1 VDSVKSISK
10 SYLRPALIVAVGGLA
25 MFVALIA
32 LISGVHQ
39 LVILGL
45 EALSVSDPDE
55 NGWIRVIAFSTLLIL
70 FGVLTWSVLR
80 SDRSDL
86 LKATFSVVPYALAYT
101 VIAGNL
107 GAGLMPAL
115 GVGVAFFI
123 VVAVYLS
130 RRALPWIY
138 SYALG
143 FTSLAM
149 LVLVLSD
156 Q

>member
-1 VDSVKSISK
+1 MDSVKAFSK

-45 EALSVSDPDE
+45 EALSVSELDK
-55 NGWIRVIAFSTLLIL
+55 NGLVRFIAFSTLLIL
-70 FGVLTWSVLR
+70 FGVLSWFVLR

-115 GVGVAFFI
+115 GVGVVFFL
-123 VVAVYLS
+123 AVLFFLL
-130 RRALPWIY
+130 RRRLPWIY
-138 SYALG
+138 IYALA

-149 LVLVLSD
+149 LILVLTG

>member
-1 VDSVKSISK
+1 MKAFSK

-45 EALSVSDPDE
+45 EALSVSEPDE
-55 NGWIRVIAFSTLLIL
+55 NGLVRVIAFSTLLIL
-70 FGVLTWSVLR
+70 FGVLTWFVLR

-86 LKATFSVVPYALAYT
+86 LKATFSVVPYALTYT

-115 GVGVAFFI
+115 GVGVAFFL
-123 VVAVYLS
+123 AVLFFLQ
-130 RRALPWIY
+130 RKRLPWIY
-138 SYALG
+138 TFALA
-143 FTSLAM
+143 FISLAM
-149 LVLVLSD
+149 LILVLTG

>member
-1 VDSVKSISK
+1 VDSLKDFSR
-10 SYLRPALIVAVGGLA
+10 SYLRPAVIVAVGGLA
-25 MFVALIA
+25 MFVAVIA

-55 NGWIRVIAFSTLLIL
+55 NGWIRVIAFSTLL
-70 FGVLTWSVLR
+70 VLIALLSWFVLR

-115 GVGVAFFI
+115 AVGVVFFLVAFS
-123 VVAVYLS
+123 YLV
-130 RRALPWIY
+130 RKRLPWIY
-138 SYALG
+138 IYALA
-143 FTSLAM
+143 FISLVM
-149 LVLVLSD
+149 LILVLTG

>member
-1 VDSVKSISK
+1 MKSISK

-45 EALSVSDPDE
+45 EALSVSEPDE
-55 NGWIRVIAFSTLLIL
+55 NGLVRVIAFSTLLIL
-70 FGVLTWSVLR
+70 FGVLTWFVLR

-115 GVGVAFFI
+115 GVGVAFFL
-123 VVAVYLS
+123 AVLFFLQ
-130 RRALPWIY
+130 RKRLPWIY
-138 SYALG
+138 TFALA
-143 FTSLAM
+143 FISLAM
-149 LVLVLSD
+149 LILVLTG

>member
-1 VDSVKSISK
+1 MKSISK

-39 LVILGL
+39 LVMIGL
-45 EALSVSDPDE
+45 EALSVSEPDE

-70 FGVLTWSVLR
+70 FGVLTWFVLR

-107 GAGLMPAL
+107 GTGLMPAL
-115 GVGVAFFI
+115 GVGVAFFL
-123 VVAVYLS
+123 VMCLYLH
-130 RRALPWIY
+130 RKRLPWIY
-138 SYALG
+138 TYALA
-143 FTSLAM
+143 FISLAM
-149 LVLVLSD
+149 LVLVLTG

>member
-1 VDSVKSISK
+1 MKSISK

-70 FGVLTWSVLR
+70 FGLLTWSVLR

-138 SYALG
+138 FYALG

>member
-1 VDSVKSISK
+1 MKSISK
-10 SYLRPALIVAVGGLA
+10 SYLRPALIVAVGGVA

-130 RRALPWIY
+130 RLALPWIY
-138 SYALG
+138 FYALG

>member
-1 VDSVKSISK
+1 VDSLKDFSR
-10 SYLRPALIVAVGGLA
+10 SYLRPAVIVAVGGLA
-25 MFVALIA
+25 MFVAVIA

-39 LVILGL
+39 LVMIGL

-55 NGWIRVIAFSTLLIL
+55 NGWIRVIAFSTLL
-70 FGVLTWSVLR
+70 VLIALLSWFVLR

-107 GAGLMPAL
+107 VAGLMPAL
-115 GVGVAFFI
+115 AVGVVFFLVAFS
-123 VVAVYLS
+123 YLV
-130 RRALPWIY
+130 RKRLPWIY
-138 SYALG
+138 IYALA
-143 FTSLAM
+143 FISLVM
-149 LVLVLSD
+149 LILVLTG

>member
-1 VDSVKSISK
+1 MKAFSK

-45 EALSVSDPDE
+45 EALSVSELDK
-55 NGWIRVIAFSTLLIL
+55 NGLVRFIAFSTLLIL
-70 FGVLTWSVLR
+70 FGVLSWFVLR

-115 GVGVAFFI
+115 GVGVVFFL
-123 VVAVYLS
+123 AVLFFLL
-130 RRALPWIY
+130 RRRLPWIY
-138 SYALG
+138 IYALA

-149 LVLVLSD
+149 LILVLTG

>member
-1 VDSVKSISK
+1 MDSLKGFFR
-10 SYLRPALIVAVGGLA
+10 SYLRPALIVSVGGLA

-39 LVILGL
+39 LVMIGL
-45 EALSVSDPDE
+45 EALSVSEPDE

-70 FGVLTWSVLR
+70 FGVLAWFVLR

-86 LKATFSVVPYALAYT
+86 FKATFSVVPYALAYT

-115 GVGVAFFI
+115 ALGVVFF
-123 VVAVYLS
+123 VAVLSYLV
-130 RRALPWIY
+130 RKRLPWIY
-138 SYALG
+138 TYALA
-143 FTSLAM
+143 FISLVM
-149 LVLVLSD
+149 LILVLTG

>member
-1 VDSVKSISK
+1 MKSFSK

-70 FGVLTWSVLR
+70 FGVLTWFVLR

-86 LKATFSVVPYALAYT
+86 LKATFSVVPYGIVYT

-123 VVAVYLS
+123 AVLVYLI
-130 RRALPWIY
+130 RKRLPWIY
-138 SYALG
+138 IYALA
-143 FTSLAM
+143 FISLAM
-149 LVLVLSD
+149 LILVLTG

>member
-1 VDSVKSISK
+1 MDSLRGFAESR
-10 SYLRPALIVAVGGLA
+10 LRPALIVTVGGLV
-25 MFVALIA
+25 MFAGVIA
-32 LISGVHQ
+32 LISGFHQ

-130 RRALPWIY
+130 RLALPWIY
-138 SYALG
+138 FYALG